1 MRKEKPMRKEKA
13 MSNMKL
19 QRRRTIGIALA
30 LSVVLV
36 VFTAAAVLAADPYPS
51 KPIRLIIPFP
61 PGGSNDIV
69 GRLIAAKLS
78 ESLGKQVVV
87 DNRGGAGGVL
97 GTEMASKAEPDGY
110 TLLIISAAYAF
121 NPALYT
127 LPFDPVK
134 AFTPIA
140 KLGSGPNSLTVHP
153 SVPANSVKELIALAK
168 QKPGQ
173 LINACAGVGS
183 FQHMGTELF
192 KMMAGIDF
200 KIVQFKGGGPAMID
214 QLGGHSQFSLGSL
227 IQTLPHIQSGK
238 FRILGTGGLKRSGI
252 LPNVPTIAETVP
264 GYEATNWW
272 GILAPAGTPAPIVER
287 LNRELKTLLTADE
300 IKKLFQ
306 KEGADVDY
314 LGPAQFGP
322 FIAWEITKWG
332 KVVKEANIKV
342 K

>member
-1 MRKEKPMRKEKA
+1 MRKEKA

-153 SVPANSVKELIALAK
+153 SVPANRAV
-168 QKPGQ
+168 
-173 LINACAGVGS
+173 
-183 FQHMGTELF
+183 
-192 KMMAGIDF
+192 
-200 KIVQFKGGGPAMID
+200 
-214 QLGGHSQFSLGSL
+214 
-227 IQTLPHIQSGK
+227 
-238 FRILGTGGLKRSGI
+238 
-252 LPNVPTIAETVP
+252 
-264 GYEATNWW
+264 
-272 GILAPAGTPAPIVER
+272 
-287 LNRELKTLLTADE
+287 
-300 IKKLFQ
+300 
-306 KEGADVDY
+306 
-314 LGPAQFGP
+314 
-322 FIAWEITKWG
+322 
-332 KVVKEANIKV
+332 
-342 K
+342 

>member
-1 MRKEKPMRKEKA
+1 MP
-13 MSNMKL
+13 NMKSA
-19 QRRRTIGIALA
+19 QSKIFGILLA
-30 LSVVLV
+30 LCAVIA
-36 VFTAAAVLAADPYPS
+36 VFTAASVFAADAYPS
-51 KPIRLIIPFP
+51 KPVRLIIPFP

-69 GRLIAAKLS
+69 GRLIATKLT
-78 ESLGKQVVV
+78 ERLGKQVVV

-97 GTEMASKAEPDGY
+97 GTEMAAKADPDGY
-110 TLLIISAAYAF
+110 TLLIVSAAYGF
-121 NPALYT
+121 NPALYK

-134 AFTPIA
+134 SFTPIA

-173 LINACAGVGS
+173 LINSCAGVGS

-238 FRILGTGGLKRSGI
+238 FRILGTGGLKRSAI
-252 LPNVPTIAETVP
+252 LPDVPTIAEAGVP

-272 GILAPAGTPAPIVER
+272 GILAPAGTPAPIVDR
-287 LNRELKTLLTADE
+287 LNKELKALLASDE
-300 IKKLFQ
+300 VKKLFLN
-306 KEGADVDY
+306 EGAEVDY
-314 LGPAQFGP
+314 LGPAEFGP
-322 FIAWEITKWG
+322 FIEREITKWG

-342 K
+342 E

>member
-1 MRKEKPMRKEKA
+1 MPNMRALLLKT
-13 MSNMKL
+13 L
-19 QRRRTIGIALA
+19 GLLLA
-30 LSVVLV
+30 LS
-36 VFTAAAVLAADPYPS
+36 TAAAAADSYPS
-51 KPIRLIIPFP
+51 KPVRLVIPFP

-69 GRLIAAKLS
+69 GRLIAAKLT
-78 ESLGKQVVV
+78 ERLGKQVIA

-97 GTEMASKAEPDGY
+97 GSEMVAKADPDGY
-110 TLLIISAAYAF
+110 TLLIVSAAYGF

-127 LPFDPVK
+127 LPFDPLK
-134 AFTPIA
+134 SFTPIA
-140 KLGSGPNSLTVHP
+140 KLGSGPNSLVVHP

-192 KMMAGIDF
+192 KTMAGIDF

-214 QLGGHSQFSLGSL
+214 QLGGHSDFSLGSL

-238 FRILGTGGLKRSGI
+238 FRVLATGGAKRSAI
-252 LPNVPTIAETVP
+252 LPNVPTIAEAGVP

-272 GILAPAGTPAPIVER
+272 GIFAPAGTPGPIVDR
-287 LNRELKTLLTADE
+287 LNREIKTLLSSAE
-300 IKKLFQ
+300 VQKLFLN
-306 KEGADVDY
+306 EGADVDY
-314 LGPAQFGP
+314 IGPAEFGP
-322 FIAWEITKWG
+322 FVEREITKWG

-342 K
+342 E

>member
-1 MRKEKPMRKEKA
+1 MPNMR
-13 MSNMKL
+13 
-19 QRRRTIGIALA
+19 ALLLKTLGLLLA
-30 LSVVLV
+30 FSTAV
-36 VFTAAAVLAADPYPS
+36 AAADSYPS
-51 KPIRLIIPFP
+51 KPVRLVIPFP

-69 GRLIAAKLS
+69 GRLIAAKLT
-78 ESLGKQVVV
+78 ERLGKQVIV

-97 GTEMASKAEPDGY
+97 GSEMVAKADPDGY
-110 TLLIISAAYAF
+110 TLLIVSAAYGF

-134 AFTPIA
+134 SFTPIA
-140 KLGSGPNSLTVHP
+140 KLASGPNSLVVHP

-238 FRILGTGGLKRSGI
+238 FRVLATGGAKRSAI
-252 LPNVPTIAETVP
+252 LPNVPTIAEAGVP

-272 GILAPAGTPAPIVER
+272 GIFVPAGTPGPIVDR
-287 LNRELKTLLTADE
+287 LNREIKTLLSSAE
-300 IKKLFQ
+300 VQKLFLN
-306 KEGADVDY
+306 EGADVDY
-314 LGPAQFGP
+314 IGPAEFGP
-322 FIAWEITKWG
+322 FVEREITKWG
-332 KVVKEANIKV
+332 KLVKEANIKV
-342 K
+342 E

>member
-1 MRKEKPMRKEKA
+1 
-13 MSNMKL
+13 MKL

-183 FQHMGTELF
+183 F
-192 KMMAGIDF
+192 
-200 KIVQFKGGGPAMID
+200 
-214 QLGGHSQFSLGSL
+214 
-227 IQTLPHIQSGK
+227 
-238 FRILGTGGLKRSGI
+238 
-252 LPNVPTIAETVP
+252 
-264 GYEATNWW
+264 
-272 GILAPAGTPAPIVER
+272 
-287 LNRELKTLLTADE
+287 
-300 IKKLFQ
+300 
-306 KEGADVDY
+306 
-314 LGPAQFGP
+314 
-322 FIAWEITKWG
+322 
-332 KVVKEANIKV
+332 
-342 K
+342 